1 MPATLSSS
9 ALAVPPSRIRELAEI
24 AMGMEGVYKLYFGE
38 SNAPTPDYI
47 KRAAQK
53 AMADGFTYY
62 TENAGLPTLRR
73 SLARYYSELQGVE
86 LDPTAEIAVTASG
99 VQALNVA
106 IRCMLDPGDEGIVL
120 TPSWPN
126 GAAIMKMSNAI
137 PREVPYVLSGGRYS
151 IDFDALEGAVTPRTR
166 MLLYTSPSNPLGWVA
181 SEDDQ
186 EKLLEFTRRH
196 NLWLMADEVYERLY
210 YPALTNPAAAAKE
223 KPGSK
228 TMGSKL
234 MAPAPSILTKCTRD
248 DAVVAIQS
256 LSKSHCM
263 TGWRIGWL
271 VGRKDLVE
279 RASQLNE
286 FIISCASGF
295 GQRAG
300 ETALLWGEDILRQ
313 MVCRLRENRDFCLK
327 ALSKIDGVTIPVP
340 DGAFYLFAKVDGVTD
355 SFAFCKQL
363 LMETKVGLAPGVAF
377 GTGGE
382 GNVRICYA
390 SDMFPGPVQTPSEG
404 RPILEEAMAR
414 VKLFLE
420 SRR

>member
-9 ALAVPPSRIRELAEI
+9 ALAVPHSRIRELAEI

-38 SNAPTPDYI
+38 SNAPTPEYI

-73 SLARYYSELQGVE
+73 SLARYYSELHGVE
-86 LDPTAEIAVTASG
+86 LDPAKEISITASG

-120 TPSWPN
+120 TPAWPN
-126 GAAIMKMSNAI
+126 GAAIMQMSNAI
-137 PREVPYVLSGGRYS
+137 PREVPYVLSDGRYS
-151 IDFDALEGAVTPRTR
+151 IDFDALESCVTPRTR

-181 SEDDQ
+181 TEDDQ

-210 YPALTNPAAAAKE
+210 YPSLMNPV
-223 KPGSK
+223 PGGSK
-228 TMGSKL
+228 ATGSKSL
-234 MAPAPSILTKCTRD
+234 APAPSILRKCTRD
-248 DAVVAIQS
+248 DAVVVIQS

-295 GQRAG
+295 GQRAS
-300 ETALLWGEDILRQ
+300 ETALLWGEDTLRQ
-313 MVCRLRENRDFCLK
+313 MVCRLRENRDFCVNV
-327 ALSKIDGVTIPVP
+327 LSKIGGITVP
-340 DGAFYLFAKVDGVTD
+340 ATDGAFYLFVKIDGVTD

-377 GTGGE
+377 GAGGE

-390 SDMFPGPVQTPSEG
+390 SDMFPDPALPASKNRPVLQ
-404 RPILEEAMAR
+404 EAMAR

-420 SRR
+420 SR